1 MKTMHLK
8 IAGRDYTIQ
17 MDRSDGSLTLQ
28 VGDDEKQEF
37 SIRDKDGELVVKSAA
52 GVRRVFVHRQGERVW
67 AASCAEPYA
76 AERFH
81 PEHGASDN
89 NDAAFADIV
98 APMNGRVVQV
108 LVAAGSEVAEG
119 DGIVV
124 IEAMKMEHK
133 LAAPFAARVDSLD
146 CEEGQQVEMN
156 EVLAHLI
163 RRNEDS

>member
-8 IAGRDYTIQ
+8 IAGRDYAIQ
-17 MDRSDGSLTLQ
+17 VDHSDGSLTLQ
-28 VGDDEKQEF
+28 VEDGEKQEF
-37 SIRDKDGELVVKSAA
+37 SIRDKDGELVIKSAS
-52 GVRRVFVHRQGERVW
+52 GVKRVFVHRQGEKVW

-81 PEHGASDN
+81 PEHGASDD
-89 NDAAFADIV
+89 NDAAFADIM

-108 LVAAGSEVAEG
+108 LVNAKSEVAEG

-133 LAAPFAARVDSLD
+133 LTAPFAATVDSLN

-163 RRNEDS
+163 RLDKNS